1 MKFSVFPTGFL
12 FLLSL
17 FFCYCSGDSGKNSR
31 IDEGF
36 NDQIFIDSV
45 LFNKGLVLF
54 ESDCNRCHVSK
65 GRLHNYLDRVTTRME
80 EDYIKLFLT
89 RQDSLIEAKYDY
101 VIKLKNFWGN
111 LDFNHQFSYSDDQLD
126 AIIEYLK

>member
-1 MKFSVFPTGFL
+1 M
-12 FLLSL
+12 LSL
-17 FFCYCSGDSGKNSR
+17 FFCFCSGDPGKYSR
-31 IDEGF
+31 IDEGSK
-36 NDQIFIDSV
+36 DQIFIDSV

-65 GRLHNYLDRVTTRME
+65 GRLHNHLDRVTTRME

-89 RQDSLIEAKYDY
+89 RQDSLIEAKDDY
-101 VIKLKNFWGN
+101 VIKLKKVWGN
-111 LDFNHQFSYSDDQLD
+111 LDFNHQFNYSDDQLD